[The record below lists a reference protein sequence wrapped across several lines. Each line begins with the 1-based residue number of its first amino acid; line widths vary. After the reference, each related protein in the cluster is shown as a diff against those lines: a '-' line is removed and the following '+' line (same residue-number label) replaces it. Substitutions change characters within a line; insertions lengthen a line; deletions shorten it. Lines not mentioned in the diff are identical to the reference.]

1 MTSIDG
7 CFDNG
12 KGLFSF
18 CRINITK
25 MRNLYS
31 HRLSFTIM
39 SYFLLELV
47 YCCQTNNAI
56 FDWMHVS
63 ISTLQDI
70 IPDLTEKEFKKV
82 LNRLRKMELIE
93 FKKLRGEES
102 WEIQI
107 L

>member
-1 MTSIDG
+1 MTRIDG

-18 CRINITK
+18 CRINIKK
-25 MRNLYS
+25 MKELYN

-39 SYFLLELV
+39 SYFLIELV
-47 YCCQTNNAI
+47 DACQSNNAI
-56 FDWMHVS
+56 FDWIHVS
-63 ISTLQDI
+63 IRILQDV
-70 IPDLTEKEFKKV
+70 IPDLTEKDFKKV